1 MKKPNGT
8 YRLCA
13 DPRKLRKLRKQN
25 ELVEQDSFPIPT
37 ISVIT
42 DPLRG
47 QRYFSVLD
55 IKDGFRVPLKEDH
68 RHKTTFRVD
77 VKLYQYKVLPV
88 GFRNAPNIFQR
99 LMEIVFG
106 DQIGETCIVYIDDIL
121 VFSETV
127 EEHYKAL
134 EEILRKAKHYGLM
147 MKEKARKNYFYSENR
162 RGLSRT
168 STSSAE
174 TVRVEEENRVQDG
187 SNA

>member
-1 MKKPNGT
+1 M
-8 YRLCA
+8 L
-13 DPRKLRKLRKQN
+13 
-25 ELVEQDSFPIPT
+25 PT
-37 ISVIT
+37 
-42 DPLRG
+42 
-47 QRYFSVLD
+47 
-55 IKDGFRVPLKEDH
+55 
-68 RHKTTFRVD
+68 
-77 VKLYQYKVLPV
+77 
-88 GFRNAPNIFQR
+88 
-99 LMEIVFG
+99 
-106 DQIGETCIVYIDDIL
+106 DDIL

-147 MKEKARKNYFYSENR
+147 MKEKARNNYFYSENR